1 MEDNNV
7 TPELSEEDEFEQ
19 AFNEFAEPEHETA
32 IATDEPIE
40 AEVEDE
46 TEAET
51 EAEAEVETEAEV
63 IAEPTT
69 DIWANA
75 TEEQRAA
82 MEAVRRERA
91 EIEHRYKSDEGRVSA
106 LQRKINDLEARQ
118 QPAPVAISQAAPV
131 SDEGIDSFREDY
143 PDIANAVDKMVQ
155 SKMTTERE
163 GFSQAMRQ
171 MQQQM
176 DQAIQPFQESEQKR
190 FIDTQMQ
197 ELESSHPDWREV
209 AQSTDFIEWL
219 NVQPDPVRAMFTS
232 DSARDAS
239 YLVGSFKQTQ
249 PVLQEAET
257 VEPSSNNQQAL
268 KQAVA
273 PRSRRTAPV
282 TNSVPDDYESAFDYW
297 VDQAK
302 KG

>member
-19 AFNEFAEPEHETA
+19 AFNEFAEPEH
-32 IATDEPIE
+32 ATTIVNDELIEDE
-40 AEVEDE
+40 AEE
-46 TEAET
+46 EAEP
-51 EAEAEVETEAEV
+51 EAEAEVGVEV
-63 IAEPTT
+63 GVEPVPTV
-69 DIWANA
+69 DIWADA
-75 TEEQRAA
+75 TDEQRTA

-106 LQRKINDLEARQ
+106 LQRKINDLEAIQ
-118 QPAPVAISQAAPV
+118 HQAPVVAPAQPPV
-131 SDEGIDSFREDY
+131 SEEGIDSFREDY

-163 GFSQAMRQ
+163 GFSQAMNQ

-176 DQAIQPFQESEQKR
+176 KQAIQPFQESEQKR

-197 ELESSHPDWREV
+197 ELESTHPDWRDV

-249 PVLQEAET
+249 PVVQEEQA
-257 VEPSSNNQQAL
+257 VESSSNNRQAL

-282 TNSVPDDYESAFDYW
+282 TNSIPEDYEAAFDYW
-297 VDQAK
+297 VDRAK
-302 KG
+302 K

>member
-7 TPELSEEDEFEQ
+7 TPELSEDDDFEQ
-19 AFNEFAEPEHETA
+19 AFNEFAEPEHATTIVNDELIEDEAEEEPGAEAESKAEAEPAPTVDIWA
-32 IATDEPIE
+32 DATDE
-40 AEVEDE
+40 
-46 TEAET
+46 
-51 EAEAEVETEAEV
+51 
-63 IAEPTT
+63 
-69 DIWANA
+69 
-75 TEEQRAA
+75 QRTA

-106 LQRKINDLEARQ
+106 LQRKINDLEAIQ
-118 QPAPVAISQAAPV
+118 HQAPVVAPV
-131 SDEGIDSFREDY
+131 VAPAQSPVSEEGIDSFREDY

-163 GFSQAMRQ
+163 GFSQAMNQ

-176 DQAIQPFQESEQKR
+176 KQAIQPFQESEQKR

-197 ELESSHPDWREV
+197 ELESTHPDWRDV

-232 DSARDAS
+232 DSAQDAS

-249 PVLQEAET
+249 PVVQEEQA
-257 VEPSSNNQQAL
+257 VESSSNNRQAL

-282 TNSVPDDYESAFDYW
+282 TNSIPEDYEAAFDYW
-297 VDQAK
+297 VDRAK
-302 KG
+302 K

>member
-19 AFNEFAEPEHETA
+19 AFNEFAEPEH
-32 IATDEPIE
+32 ATTIVNDELIEDE
-40 AEVEDE
+40 AEE
-46 TEAET
+46 EAEP
-51 EAEAEVETEAEV
+51 EAEAEVGV
-63 IAEPTT
+63 EPVPTV
-69 DIWANA
+69 DIWADA
-75 TEEQRAA
+75 TDEQRTA

-106 LQRKINDLEARQ
+106 LQRKINDLEAIQ
-118 QPAPVAISQAAPV
+118 HQAPVVAPV
-131 SDEGIDSFREDY
+131 VAPAQPPVSEEGIDSFREDY

-163 GFSQAMRQ
+163 GFSQAMNQ

-176 DQAIQPFQESEQKR
+176 KQAIQPFQESEQKR

-197 ELESSHPDWREV
+197 ELESTHPDWRDV
-209 AQSTDFIEWL
+209 ARSTDFIEWL

-232 DSARDAS
+232 DSAQDAS

-249 PVLQEAET
+249 PVVQEEQA
-257 VEPSSNNQQAL
+257 VESSSNNQQAL

-282 TNSVPDDYESAFDYW
+282 TNSIPEDYEAAFDYW
-297 VDQAK
+297 VDRAK
-302 KG
+302 K

>member
-7 TPELSEEDEFEQ
+7 TPELSEDDDFEQ
-19 AFNEFAEPEHETA
+19 AFNEFADPDKVTTVA
-32 IATDEPIE
+32 NDELIEDE
-40 AEVEDE
+40 AEEE
-46 TEAET
+46 P
-51 EAEAEVETEAEV
+51 EAEAESKAEAEP
-63 IAEPTT
+63 APTV
-69 DIWANA
+69 DIWADA
-75 TEEQRAA
+75 TDEQRTA

-106 LQRKINDLEARQ
+106 LQRKINDLEAIQ
-118 QPAPVAISQAAPV
+118 HQAPVVAPV
-131 SDEGIDSFREDY
+131 VAPAQPPVSEEGIDSFREDY

-163 GFSQAMRQ
+163 GFSQAMNQ

-176 DQAIQPFQESEQKR
+176 KQAIQPFQESEQKR

-197 ELESSHPDWREV
+197 ELESTHPDWRDV

-232 DSARDAS
+232 DSAQDAS

-249 PVLQEAET
+249 PVVQEEQA
-257 VEPSSNNQQAL
+257 VESSSNNRQAL

-282 TNSVPDDYESAFDYW
+282 TNSIPEDYEAAFDYW
-297 VDQAK
+297 VDRAK
-302 KG
+302 K

>member
-1 MEDNNV
+1 
-7 TPELSEEDEFEQ
+7 
-19 AFNEFAEPEHETA
+19 
-32 IATDEPIE
+32 
-40 AEVEDE
+40 
-46 TEAET
+46 
-51 EAEAEVETEAEV
+51 
-63 IAEPTT
+63 
-69 DIWANA
+69 
-75 TEEQRAA
+75 

-118 QPAPVAISQAAPV
+118 QPAPVAISEAAPV

>member
-40 AEVEDE
+40 AEVED
-46 TEAET
+46 ET

-106 LQRKINDLEARQ
+106 LQRKINNLESRQ
-118 QPAPVAISQAAPV
+118 QPAPVAISQATPV

>member
-46 TEAET
+46 TEV
-51 EAEAEVETEAEV
+51 EAEVETEAEV

-118 QPAPVAISQAAPV
+118 QPAPVAISQAPV

-176 DQAIQPFQESEQKR
+176 DQAIQP
-190 FIDTQMQ
+190 
-197 ELESSHPDWREV
+197 
-209 AQSTDFIEWL
+209 
-219 NVQPDPVRAMFTS
+219 
-232 DSARDAS
+232 
-239 YLVGSFKQTQ
+239 Q

>member
-106 LQRKINDLEARQ
+106 L
-118 QPAPVAISQAAPV
+118 
-131 SDEGIDSFREDY
+131 
-143 PDIANAVDKMVQ
+143 
-155 SKMTTERE
+155 
-163 GFSQAMRQ
+163 
-171 MQQQM
+171 
-176 DQAIQPFQESEQKR
+176 
-190 FIDTQMQ
+190 
-197 ELESSHPDWREV
+197 
-209 AQSTDFIEWL
+209 
-219 NVQPDPVRAMFTS
+219 
-232 DSARDAS
+232 
-239 YLVGSFKQTQ
+239 
-249 PVLQEAET
+249 
-257 VEPSSNNQQAL
+257 
-268 KQAVA
+268 
-273 PRSRRTAPV
+273 
-282 TNSVPDDYESAFDYW
+282 
-297 VDQAK
+297 
-302 KG
+302 